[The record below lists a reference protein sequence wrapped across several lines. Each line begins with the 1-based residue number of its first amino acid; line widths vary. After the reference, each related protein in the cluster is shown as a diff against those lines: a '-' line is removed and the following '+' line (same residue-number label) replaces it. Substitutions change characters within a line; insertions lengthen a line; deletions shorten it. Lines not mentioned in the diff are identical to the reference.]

1 MIPGTRAGVWS
12 ACTGVLCSMADA
24 LSALRRS
31 SAIDPAARVSGPR
44 TPTPPPMPRTCR
56 PILPLAALLALGL
69 AAACQKGPAFGSDN
83 AIIAVIDPDLD
94 PAVEARVREALEREV
109 YTTRSERVFEVTV
122 TTPATIGDFRKWGRL
137 VVIESLPDAELVPD
151 LAGDAD
157 GELFARVEDEWARDQ
172 TIWVIAAPS
181 PEATAELVDARI
193 DSVYRDLHEGWV
205 DHQMERM
212 WASGADSASA
222 ERMLEELGFSLVVP
236 EVYRPGTASA
246 PPDTR
251 TWYNE
256 EPRRI
261 VSLYWAPAAGSLS
274 AERVLE
280 GRRTW
285 GRLLFE
291 GDEIE
296 GALPGDSAAAGDSAA
311 IDPDAPPDSVAP
323 AAAPLQ
329 VSSTTLAGLPAV
341 RLQGTWRNPSDLT
354 GGLFLTYGVICGDR
368 LVLLDGNLYAPERDK
383 YAFLLQ
389 FERIF
394 ETFRC
399 EAGA

>member
-1 MIPGTRAGVWS
+1 
-12 ACTGVLCSMADA
+12 
-24 LSALRRS
+24 
-31 SAIDPAARVSGPR
+31 
-44 TPTPPPMPRTCR
+44 MPRTHSR
-56 PILPLAALLALGL
+56 ILPLVALVAVGL

-94 PAVEARVREALEREV
+94 PAVEARVREALERDV

-122 TTPATIGDFRKWGRL
+122 TTPATLGDFRKWGRI

-151 LAGDAD
+151 LVGDAE
-157 GELFARVEDEWARDQ
+157 GEVFARVEDEWARNQ
-172 TIWVIAAPS
+172 TIWMIAAPGA
-181 PEATAELVDARI
+181 EATAALVDARI

-212 WASGADSASA
+212 WASGADSATA

-236 EVYRPGTASA
+236 EVYRPGSASA

-256 EPRRI
+256 DPRRI
-261 VSLYWAPAAGSLS
+261 VSLHWEPAAGGLS
-274 AERVLE
+274 PERVLE
-280 GRRTW
+280 ARRSW

-296 GALPGDSAAAGDSAA
+296 GGLPGDSATADDSAGRSPAATGDSA
-311 IDPDAPPDSVAP
+311 PDSVAVDVP
-323 AAAPLQ
+323 PLQ
-329 VSSTTLAGLPAV
+329 VSSTTLGGPPAV

-399 EAGA
+399 AAEP

>member
-1 MIPGTRAGVWS
+1 M
-12 ACTGVLCSMADA
+12 
-24 LSALRRS
+24 
-31 SAIDPAARVSGPR
+31 
-44 TPTPPPMPRTCR
+44 
-56 PILPLAALLALGL
+56 
-69 AAACQKGPAFGSDN
+69 
-83 AIIAVIDPDLD
+83 LD
-94 PAVEARVREALEREV
+94 
-109 YTTRSERVFEVTV
+109 
-122 TTPATIGDFRKWGRL
+122 
-137 VVIESLPDAELVPD
+137 
-151 LAGDAD
+151 
-157 GELFARVEDEWARDQ
+157 
-172 TIWVIAAPS
+172 
-181 PEATAELVDARI
+181 
-193 DSVYRDLHEGWV
+193 
-205 DHQMERM
+205 
-212 WASGADSASA
+212 
-222 ERMLEELGFSLVVP
+222 ELGFSLVVP

-256 EPRRI
+256 DPRRI
-261 VSLYWAPAAGSLS
+261 VSLHWEPAAEGFSP
-274 AERVLE
+274 ERVLE
-280 GRRTW
+280 TRRTW

-296 GALPGDSAAAGDSAA
+296 GAPAGDSAA
-311 IDPDAPPDSVAP
+311 GDADAVPDSVAP

-329 VSSTTLAGLPAV
+329 VSSTTLGGLPAV

-399 EAGA
+399 GAGP

>member
-1 MIPGTRAGVWS
+1 
-12 ACTGVLCSMADA
+12 
-24 LSALRRS
+24 
-31 SAIDPAARVSGPR
+31 
-44 TPTPPPMPRTCR
+44 MPRTR
-56 PILPLAALLALGL
+56 SPILPLVALAALGL

-109 YTTRSERVFEVTV
+109 FTTRSERVFEVTV

-137 VVIESLPDAELVPD
+137 VVVESLEGAELVPD
-151 LAGDAD
+151 LVGDAE
-157 GELFARVEDEWARDQ
+157 GEVTARLEDEWARDQ
-172 TIWVIAAPS
+172 TIWVLAAPS
-181 PEATAELVDARI
+181 PEATAQLVDARI
-193 DSVYRDLHEGWV
+193 DSVYRDLHAEWV
-205 DHQMERM
+205 DHQMARM
-212 WASGADSASA
+212 WASGADSAAA
-222 ERMLEELGFSLVVP
+222 ERMQEELGFSLVVP

-261 VSLYWAPAAGSLS
+261 VSVHWEPSPGGLS
-274 AERVLE
+274 PERVLE
-280 GRRTW
+280 ARRAW

-296 GALPGDSAAAGDSAA
+296 GALPGDSAAAGDSTAVDA
-311 IDPDAPPDSVAP
+311 GAPPDSL
-323 AAAPLQ
+323 APLDVPPLQ
-329 VSSTTLAGLPAV
+329 ASSTTLGGLSAV

-354 GGLFLTYGVICGDR
+354 GGLFLTYGVVCGDR

-399 EAGA
+399 GAGS

>member
-1 MIPGTRAGVWS
+1 MIPRTRVGVWS
-12 ACTGVLCSMADA
+12 TCAGVLCSKVDA
-24 LSALRRS
+24 LGALRRS
-31 SAIDPAARVSGPR
+31 SAIDPAARVTGPR
-44 TPTPPPMPRTCR
+44 TPTPPPMPRTR
-56 PILPLAALLALGL
+56 SPILPLAALLALGL

-122 TTPATIGDFRKWGRL
+122 ATPATIGDFRKWGRL
-137 VVIESLPDAELVPD
+137 VVIESLAGAELVPD
-151 LAGDAD
+151 LVGDAE
-157 GELFARVEDEWARDQ
+157 GEVLARVEDEWARDQ

-193 DSVYRDLHEGWV
+193 DSVYRDLHAGWV

-212 WASGADSASA
+212 WASGADSAVA
-222 ERMLEELGFSLVVP
+222 ERMREELGFSLVVP
-236 EVYRPGTASA
+236 EVYRPGSGSA

-261 VSLYWAPAAGSLS
+261 VSVHWEPAGGGLS
-274 AERVLE
+274 PEGVLE
-280 GRRTW
+280 ARRAW

-296 GALPGDSAAAGDSAA
+296 GALPGDSM
-311 IDPDAPPDSVAP
+311 PDSVAAVDIP
-323 AAAPLQ
+323 PLQ
-329 VSSTTLAGLPAV
+329 ASSTPLGGLPAV
-341 RLQGTWRNPSDLT
+341 RLQGTWRNPTDLT
-354 GGLFLTYGVICGDR
+354 GGLFLSYGAICGER
-368 LVLLDGNLYAPERDK
+368 LVLLDGNLYAPERAK
-383 YAFLLQ
+383 YAYLLQ

-399 EAGA
+399 EAGT

>member
-1 MIPGTRAGVWS
+1 
-12 ACTGVLCSMADA
+12 
-24 LSALRRS
+24 
-31 SAIDPAARVSGPR
+31 
-44 TPTPPPMPRTCR
+44 
-56 PILPLAALLALGL
+56 
-69 AAACQKGPAFGSDN
+69 
-83 AIIAVIDPDLD
+83 
-94 PAVEARVREALEREV
+94 
-109 YTTRSERVFEVTV
+109 
-122 TTPATIGDFRKWGRL
+122 
-137 VVIESLPDAELVPD
+137 VIESLPDAELVPD
-151 LAGDAD
+151 LVGDAD

-172 TIWVIAAPS
+172 TIWVIAAPGA
-181 PEATAELVDARI
+181 EATAALVDARV
-193 DSVYRDLHEGWV
+193 DSVYRDFHAGWV

-212 WASGADSASA
+212 WASGADSAAA
-222 ERMLEELGFSLVVP
+222 ERMLEEIGVSLVVP
-236 EVYRPGTASA
+236 EVYRPGSASA

-256 EPRRI
+256 DPRRI
-261 VSLYWAPAAGSLS
+261 VSLHWQPAAGGL
-274 AERVLE
+274 APERVLE
-280 GRRTW
+280 ARRSW

-296 GALPGDSAAAGDSAA
+296 GALPGDSPPGDSAA
-311 IDPDAPPDSVAP
+311 VGDSAAGDDGASPDSAP

-341 RLQGTWRNPSDLT
+341 RLQGTWRNSSDLT

-399 EAGA
+399 AAGP